1 MDARGAKPLKDL
13 LQSGGD
19 NLFPTLSPGWTEAGL
34 SFSELVER
42 ITAVGGLNS
51 APFISVQ
58 VAVDIRESTSAII
71 KIDQQY
77 TLLAPLLYLNARTS
91 TVLSKYQDVYAQ
103 ILTLLG
109 ANETVARDD
118 AVDVVNFETE
128 IAKIL
133 ESPHSRANETAI
145 YIKMTIGN
153 LTERYPQFD
162 WYGHLETLFAEANVS
177 ITEDEVVVNT
187 ALGYFDKLFDLVSS
201 TPERTLL
208 NYGMWRITWPLV
220 GLTSKQLRDAKGS
233 FIRLQNN
240 PRVDV
245 LLCITSVDQRTG
257 SMQGT
262 TRSPSRRE
270 QCVEVTMKYFP
281 YSVGRLY
288 IERKN
293 FTQRARNRLEEMAA
307 NLLEAFKEIVR
318 ESDWMSNS
326 TKQAALEK
334 ADSMKYKIGYPDFI
348 MNDTWLDE
356 RLLFRKTHS
365 SRTAS
370 TYSYKIASGTWK
382 RYENLLMIRG
392 GRFPL
397 PLPVQATFPQGMKL
411 RNKLRSDRVPDW
423 SRNHARNGNLATWWQ
438 PEDVQKFVQRA
449 QCMLDQYANFT
460 DPALDTKA
468 YRRTVTER
476 GKEEARLPVIP
487 YTPDQLFFVGFAQIW
502 CGNYRDKY
510 RAVLLHMDVHSPHRF
525 RVLGALQNNPDFA
538 RVFDCPTGS
547 PMNPGRKCHVW

>member
-42 ITAVGGLNS
+42 ITA
-51 APFISVQ
+51 
-58 VAVDIRESTSAII
+58 
-71 KIDQQY
+71 IDQQY

-128 IAKIL
+128 IAK
-133 ESPHSRANETAI
+133 
-145 YIKMTIGN
+145 
-153 LTERYPQFD
+153 FD

-233 FIRLQNN
+233 FIRL
-240 PRVDV
+240 
-245 LLCITSVDQRTG
+245 
-257 SMQGT
+257 
-262 TRSPSRRE
+262 
-270 QCVEVTMKYFP
+270 
-281 YSVGRLY
+281 
-288 IERKN
+288 
-293 FTQRARNRLEEMAA
+293 EEMAA

-318 ESDWMSNS
+318 ESDWMSNT

-356 RLLFRKTHS
+356 RYKNVGVFRCLFQCR
-365 SRTAS
+365 
-370 TYSYKIASGTWK
+370 
-382 RYENLLMIRG
+382 
-392 GRFPL
+392 P
-397 PLPVQATFPQGMKL
+397 
-411 RNKLRSDRVPDW
+411 RS
-423 SRNHARNGNLATWWQ
+423 H
-438 PEDVQKFVQRA
+438 
-449 QCMLDQYANFT
+449 
-460 DPALDTKA
+460 
-468 YRRTVTER
+468 
-476 GKEEARLPVIP
+476 KE
-487 YTPDQLFFVGFAQIW
+487 
-502 CGNYRDKY
+502 
-510 RAVLLHMDVHSPHRF
+510 
-525 RVLGALQNNPDFA
+525 
-538 RVFDCPTGS
+538 
-547 PMNPGRKCHVW
+547 